1 MGGVI
6 LSALLS
12 YIGTSI
18 DHIIVLILLFNQ
30 TQHRKRD
37 DLSII
42 SAVFV
47 GFTLIVL
54 ISLAARFGLSLFEPD
69 WIGLLGLI
77 PIGLGIRVLFKP
89 VDDEQEAQEKIS
101 HSFSRHRSQFISVFF
116 LMLAFGGDNLGVYIP
131 LFASLDWV
139 GITVTLLIYYALTGI
154 MLAAAYKISEVKQIN
169 QFIEKYERWLVS
181 FVFILLGLFILFE
194 NRIGW

>member
-37 DLSII
+37 DVSII

-194 NRIGW
+194 NGIGW

>member
-1 MGGVI
+1 MSGVI
-6 LSALLS
+6 LSAVLS

-37 DLSII
+37 DVSII
-42 SAVFV
+42 SAVFI

-54 ISLAARFGLSLFEPD
+54 TSLAARFGLSLFEPD

-77 PIGLGIRVLFKP
+77 PIVLGVRVLFKP
-89 VDDEQEAQEKIS
+89 VDDEQKAQDEIS
-101 HSFSRHRSQFISVFF
+101 RSFSRHQSQFVSVFF

-131 LFASLDWV
+131 LFASLDWL
-139 GITVTLLIYYALTGI
+139 GITVTLLIYYGLTGI
-154 MLAAAYKISEVKQIN
+154 MLAAAYKISEVKKIN
-169 QFIEKYERWLVS
+169 HFIEKYERWLVS
-181 FVFILLGLFILFE
+181 SVFILLGLFILLE
-194 NRIGW
+194 NGVGW

>member
-1 MGGVI
+1 MGGVL
-6 LSALLS
+6 LSAVLS

-30 TQHRKRD
+30 TKHRKRD
-37 DLSII
+37 DFSIV
-42 SAVFV
+42 SGVFV

-54 ISLAARFGLSLFEPD
+54 VSLAARFGLSLFQPD
-69 WIGLLGLI
+69 WVSLLGLI

-89 VDDEQEAQEKIS
+89 ADDEKEAEAKIS
-101 HSFSRHRSQFISVFF
+101 HSFSRHHNQFVSVFF

-139 GITVTLLIYYALTGI
+139 GITVTLLIYYGLTGI
-154 MLAAAYKISEVKQIN
+154 MLAAAYKISEVRQIN
-169 QFIEKYERWLVS
+169 HFIEKYERWLVS
-181 FVFILLGLFILFE
+181 SVFILLGLVILLE
-194 NRIGW
+194 NGMGW

>member
-1 MGGVI
+1 MGSVI

-37 DLSII
+37 DVSII
-42 SAVFV
+42 SAVFI

-139 GITVTLLIYYALTGI
+139 GITVTLLIYYGLTGI

-194 NRIGW
+194 NGIGW

>member
-12 YIGTSI
+12 YVGTSI

-54 ISLAARFGLSLFEPD
+54 VSLAARFGLSLFEPE

-89 VDDEQEAQEKIS
+89 VDDEQEAKEKIS
-101 HSFSRHRSQFISVFF
+101 HSFSKHQSQFISVFF

-131 LFASLDWV
+131 LFASLNWLE
-139 GITVTLLIYYALTGI
+139 IAVTLFIYYSLTGI
-154 MLAAAYKISEVKQIN
+154 MLAAAYKISEIRQIN
-169 QFIEKYERWLVS
+169 HFIEKYEHWLVS
-181 FVFILLGLFILFE
+181 SVFILLGLFILFE
-194 NRIGW
+194 NGIGW

>member
-54 ISLAARFGLSLFEPD
+54 VSLAARFGLSLFEPE

-89 VDDEQEAQEKIS
+89 ADDEKEAQEKIS
-101 HSFSRHRSQFISVFF
+101 HSFSRHQSQFISVFF

-131 LFASLDWV
+131 LFASLNWLEI
-139 GITVTLLIYYALTGI
+139 GVTLLIYYMLTGL
-154 MLAAAYKISEVKQIN
+154 MLAGAYKISEVKQIN

-181 FVFILLGLFILFE
+181 GVFILLGLFILFE
-194 NRIGW
+194 NGIGR

>member
-1 MGGVI
+1 MGAVL

-18 DHIIVLILLFNQ
+18 DHIIVLVLLFNQ

-42 SAVFV
+42 SAVFT

-54 ISLAARFGLSLFEPD
+54 VSLAARFGLSLFEPD

-89 VDDEQEAQEKIS
+89 ADDEKEAQEKIS

-131 LFASLDWV
+131 LFASLNWLEI
-139 GITVTLLIYYALTGI
+139 GVTLVIYYILTGL
-154 MLAAAYKISEVKQIN
+154 MLAGAYKISEVKQIN

-181 FVFILLGLFILFE
+181 SVFILLGLFILFE
-194 NRIGW
+194 NGIGW

>member
-1 MGGVI
+1 MGSVI

-37 DLSII
+37 DVSII
-42 SAVFV
+42 SAVFI

-89 VDDEQEAQEKIS
+89 VDDEQEAQEKIF

-139 GITVTLLIYYALTGI
+139 GITVTLLIYYGLTGI

-194 NRIGW
+194 NGIGW

>member
-37 DLSII
+37 DVSII

-139 GITVTLLIYYALTGI
+139 GITVTLLIYYGLTGI

-194 NRIGW
+194 NGIGW